1 MKSRLIL
8 PMDIR
13 KIILSI
19 LGILLVVLAIFGAKA
34 IIDSNVQEIPETS
47 KTVARV
53 FVDTVKNQSV
63 PIVVPANGNVT
74 ALRKMELFSEV
85 EGVFQQSSKD
95 FRPGQK
101 FTKGQLLLRINS
113 EEYAASVL
121 SAKSELYNNITSIMP
136 DLRMDYPKA
145 FEKWQEYLNK
155 FDVNDHVTPPLPE
168 PDSDKEKYFITGR
181 GINSAYYEIKNLEER
196 LRKFN
201 IVAPYDGVLTEAAV
215 NPGTLVR
222 PGQKLGEFID
232 TSVYELEVAVGKRF
246 SDLLEIGED
255 VKLENLDATKTY
267 TGTISRINARV
278 DRDSQTIQVF
288 IRIEDPDIREG
299 MYLEA
304 RLDARDEEN
313 AIQIPRELLVDRSKV
328 YVVRDSMLALEEIN
342 PVYFSEKSVIIKGL
356 EDGTQLISANVP
368 GAYPGMLVEV
378 QAESDTP
385 KTE

>member
-1 MKSRLIL
+1 
-8 PMDIR
+8 MDKR

-34 IIDSNVQEIPETS
+34 IIDSNVEEVPETT
-47 KTVARV
+47 KNVANV
-53 FVDTVKNQSV
+53 FIDTVQNKTV

-74 ALRKMELFSEV
+74 ALRKFELFSEV
-85 EGVFQQSSKD
+85 EGVFQSNRKD

-101 FTKGQLLLRINS
+101 YRRGETLLSINS
-113 EEYAASVL
+113 EEYSASVL

-136 DLRMDYPKA
+136 DLRMDYPDA
-145 FEKWQEYLNK
+145 YEKWQKYLDE
-155 FDVNDHVTPPLPE
+155 FDVNDASTPPLPE

-196 LRKFN
+196 LRKYN

-246 SDLLEIGED
+246 SDLLD
-255 VKLENLDATKTY
+255 VNEEVELKNLDGTKTY

-288 IRIEDPDIREG
+288 IRIEDPDVMEG

-304 RLDARDEEN
+304 HLDARDEEN
-313 AIQIPRELLVDRSKV
+313 AIEIPRELLVDRSKV
-328 YVVRDSMLALEEIN
+328 YVVRDSVLALKEVN
-342 PVYFSEKSVIIKGL
+342 PVYFSEKNVIIKGL

-368 GAYPGMLVEV
+368 GAYPGMKV
-378 QAESDTP
+378 QIQREEDQVQREEDTT